1 MLYGVKWQVVGG
13 EAKGFVYLVMT
24 KQTVGCCYSEVLW
37 YIRAYLWW
45 GRRGRKEE
53 KVKAGLG
60 CVVGGR
66 GLDWGLGSMEGGCE
80 NSGRFCVGGVPHPS
94 VALCVRKYFL
104 TSCPALFL
112 APVWLR
118 IEGLDKCDWRL
129 GQRGWGGGGYD
140 G

>member
-1 MLYGVKWQVVGG
+1 MVGEEGREGEGWAGVCGG
-13 EAKGFVYLVMT
+13 
-24 KQTVGCCYSEVLW
+24 
-37 YIRAYLWW
+37 R
-45 GRRGRKEE
+45 
-53 KVKAGLG
+53 
-60 CVVGGR
+60 R

-80 NSGRFCVGGVPHPS
+80 NSGRFCVGGVPYPS